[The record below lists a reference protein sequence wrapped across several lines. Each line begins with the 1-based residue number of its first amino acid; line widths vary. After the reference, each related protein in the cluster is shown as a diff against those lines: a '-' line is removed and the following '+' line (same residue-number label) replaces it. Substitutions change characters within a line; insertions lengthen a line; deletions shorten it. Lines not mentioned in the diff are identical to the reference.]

1 MSLSTIAY
9 DLSGISS
16 SSFYLSTIQVDVSG
30 NIPNLSTVV
39 NDLSGVTNPG
49 FIYNMATPDLSG
61 GNVSNI
67 LSIDDLLNSH
77 EAVSAKESTDR
88 NAVVSFTTLSMES
101 LKPTLYRWAGAGF
114 PGGYIVATLNL
125 SPPAMCSDGVSRAL
139 TFYFEWL
146 LATPIATWL
155 QGLEALTKGMLF
167 TFSHDGAN
175 TITLHVSRA

>member
-1 MSLSTIAY
+1 MSVSTIAY

-16 SSFYLSTIQVDVSG
+16 SSFLLRTIQVDVSG
-30 NIPNLSTVV
+30 NISNLSTVV

-49 FIYNMATPDLSG
+49 MIMNIVTPDISG
-61 GNVSNI
+61 ANVSNI

-77 EAVSAKESTDR
+77 EAITVKESTDR
-88 NAVVSFTTLSMES
+88 DAVASFTALSMES

-114 PGGYIVATLNL
+114 PGGYVVSTLNL
-125 SPPAMCSDGVSRAL
+125 TPPALCSDGVSRTL

-155 QGLEALTKGMLF
+155 QGLEALTKGMMF
-167 TFSHDGAN
+167 TFSHNGSN
-175 TITLHVSRA
+175 VITLHVSRN